1 MGATRLPGKMMKD
14 IAGQPV
20 IAHVFRRARLSKRA
34 RDIWLATTT
43 SPADDILAEWAE
55 EGGIKCYRGSEND
68 VLDRYYQAAKLAK
81 AEVIVRVTGDCPLID
96 ANVIDAVVDKF
107 FSEKYDY
114 ASNIHPPTFPD
125 GLDTEVVSFAALE
138 RAWQEAKL
146 PSEREHVMPYIWK
159 HPELFKM
166 SNVKCPSYA
175 PASPRLRRASKAS
188 AGRQMSSVD
197 TDLSRYRWTLDT
209 PEDLIFLRRVI
220 EACQE
225 RGHECGLSEILEIVD
240 EHPDWQAIN
249 AARQRNEGYNKSVA
263 EDAAK
268 T

>member
-20 IAHVFRRARLSKRA
+20 IVHVFERARLSKRA
-34 RDIWLATTT
+34 HDVWLATTV
-43 SPADDILAEWAE
+43 SPADDVLADWAKQNFVE
-55 EGGIKCYRGSEND
+55 CYRGSEHD

-166 SNVKCPSYA
+166 SNVSAKGGSASGGKCPSYA
-175 PASPRLRRASKAS
+175 KAS